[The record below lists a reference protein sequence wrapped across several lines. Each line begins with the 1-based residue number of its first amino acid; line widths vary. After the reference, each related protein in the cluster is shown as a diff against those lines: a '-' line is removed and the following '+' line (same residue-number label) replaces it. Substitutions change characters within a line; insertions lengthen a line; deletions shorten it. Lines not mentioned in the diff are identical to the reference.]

1 MGMQILRR
9 RKAVALIIAIIT
21 CVSLLLC
28 GCAGDSRVCYYG
40 YFGDTAYAFIYTPRN
55 NHFNCIQLPLEE
67 ILLWGKASGLSSI
80 PIAMGNFVGL
90 KDSGFL
96 VGSSDALLTLKD
108 MLDVLGSENEEPAGS
123 VKRVETMVAKASV
136 LSKRP
141 LSDKINQLCG
151 QDSEKLLKL
160 LAEKNPSC
168 WCYDAHS
175 FFDSDDL
182 NFSQRYFSQWL
193 EQVLGGNK

>member
-1 MGMQILRR
+1 MHILRR
-9 RKAVALIIAIIT
+9 KTAISLLVALAVI
-21 CVSLLLC
+21 VSLLLC
-28 GCAGDSRVCYYG
+28 GCSPVSNVCYYG
-40 YFGDTAYAFIYTPRN
+40 YFEDTAYALVYVPTDNAFY
-55 NHFNCIQLPLEE
+55 CIQLPLED
-67 ILLWGKASGLSSI
+67 ILLWGKESGLSSI
-80 PIAMGNFVGL
+80 PIAMDNYVGL

-96 VGSSDALLTLKD
+96 IGTSASLGTLRDLLDA
-108 MLDVLGSENEEPAGS
+108 LGSESEEPDSGS
-123 VKRVETMVAKASV
+123 KRVSTLVEKASV
-136 LSKRP
+136 LSKKP

-160 LAEKNPSC
+160 LAEKRPTC